1 MSKVVKDLKETL
13 ELFEALEN
21 LGNKLEEMKEI
32 AKKSHNGDY
41 LRADVDKNIEDGI
54 LDKIHDA
61 NQHQLNHMMNSYR
74 FKYYTE
80 FNTDKELLR
89 NEIQKRLRDNKLK
102 ELGL

>member
-1 MSKVVKDLKETL
+1 MNELESKLSSMIESLD
-13 ELFEALEN
+13 ELTKVL
-21 LGNKLEEMKEI
+21 NKS
-32 AKKSHNGDY
+32 KSN
-41 LRADVDKNIEDGI
+41 REDVSMTMLYKNIEDGI

-61 NQHQLNHMMNSYR
+61 NQHQLNMMMNSYR

-89 NEIQKRLRDNKLK
+89 NEIQKRLRDKKLK

>member
-1 MSKVVKDLKETL
+1 MNELESKLSSMIESLDELTKVLNKSKSNKEDVSMTVL
-13 ELFEALEN
+13 Y
-21 LGNKLEEMKEI
+21 
-32 AKKSHNGDY
+32 KK
-41 LRADVDKNIEDGI
+41 IEDGI

-61 NQHQLNHMMNSYR
+61 NQHQLNMMMNSYR

>member
-1 MSKVVKDLKETL
+1 MNELESKLSSMIESLD
-13 ELFEALEN
+13 ELTKVL
-21 LGNKLEEMKEI
+21 NKS
-32 AKKSHNGDY
+32 KSN
-41 LRADVDKNIEDGI
+41 REDVSMTVLYKNIEDGI

-61 NQHQLNHMMNSYR
+61 NQHQLNMMMNSYR

>member
-1 MSKVVKDLKETL
+1 MSELESKLSSMIESLDELTKVL
-13 ELFEALEN
+13 
-21 LGNKLEEMKEI
+21 NKS
-32 AKKSHNGDY
+32 KSN
-41 LRADVDKNIEDGI
+41 REDVSMTMLYKNIEDGI

-61 NQHQLNHMMNSYR
+61 NQHQLNMMMNSYR

-89 NEIQKRLRDNKLK
+89 NEIQKRLRDKKLK

>member
-1 MSKVVKDLKETL
+1 MNQLESKLSSMIESLD
-13 ELFEALEN
+13 ELTKVL
-21 LGNKLEEMKEI
+21 NKS
-32 AKKSHNGDY
+32 KSN
-41 LRADVDKNIEDGI
+41 REDVSMTMLYKNIEDGI

-61 NQHQLNHMMNSYR
+61 NQHQLNMMMNSYR

-89 NEIQKRLRDNKLK
+89 NEIQKRLRDKKLK

>member
-1 MSKVVKDLKETL
+1 MNELESKLSSMIESLD
-13 ELFEALEN
+13 ELTKVL
-21 LGNKLEEMKEI
+21 NKS
-32 AKKSHNGDY
+32 KSN
-41 LRADVDKNIEDGI
+41 REDVSMTMLYKNIEDGI

-61 NQHQLNHMMNSYR
+61 NQHQLNIMMNSYR

>member
-1 MSKVVKDLKETL
+1 MDELESKLSSMIESLD
-13 ELFEALEN
+13 ELTKVL
-21 LGNKLEEMKEI
+21 NKS
-32 AKKSHNGDY
+32 KSN
-41 LRADVDKNIEDGI
+41 REDVSMTMLYKNIEDGI

-61 NQHQLNHMMNSYR
+61 NQHQLNIMMNSYR